1 MIIEETKVVVIVV
14 TFNGEGWVDRCFGS
28 LRSSGF
34 PVSTI
39 AVDNASA
46 DGTVSA
52 IKEKYPDVEIIETGA
67 NLGFGKANNIG
78 FKKALQGNADYVFL
92 INQDVWIETD
102 TIQKLIDA
110 AETNKDFGV
119 ISPFH
124 LLPGQN
130 KLEWHFSTY
139 IAPEKCPDLYSDIY
153 FRSTKEIYQ
162 LEFVNAAA
170 WLIDKRTLLEVGGF
184 DPLFPHYGEDDD
196 YCNRLVYKKIK
207 MGVVPSAIIT
217 HDISLKTWEEIKFN
231 FQRQLV
237 FCFIELKNIR
247 FSYKYVLY
255 NYTKN
260 RIGKI
265 FNLLVLRKWKEL
277 KLMTKIFLVSLTY
290 VGTIYRSR
298 EISKK
303 AQSYLN

>member
-110 AETNKDFGV
+110 AKTNKDFGV
-119 ISPFH
+119 LCPFH
-124 LLPGQN
+124 LLPGN
-130 KLEWHFSTY
+130 SKLEWHFSTY
-139 IAPEKCPDLYSDIY
+139 ISPEKCPDLYSDIY
-153 FRSTKEIYQ
+153 FRRTKEIYQ

-217 HDISLKTWEEIKFN
+217 HDISLKTWEEIKFS